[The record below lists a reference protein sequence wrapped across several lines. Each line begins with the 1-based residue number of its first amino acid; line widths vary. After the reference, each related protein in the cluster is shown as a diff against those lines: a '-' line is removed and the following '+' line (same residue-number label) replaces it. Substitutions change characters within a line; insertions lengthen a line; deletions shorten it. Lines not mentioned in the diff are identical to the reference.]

1 VGDKSRMDND
11 TRNLSRKDTLIYRR
25 QVIDGVIA
33 DAGWNL
39 WALRLVVG
47 LTGVVVCSLSVV

>member
-1 VGDKSRMDND
+1 MDND

-47 LTGVVVCSLSVV
+47 LAGVVVCSLSVV

>member
-1 VGDKSRMDND
+1 MGDKSRMDND
-11 TRNLSRKDTLIYRR
+11 TRNLSRKDTLKYRR

-33 DAGWNL
+33 YTGWNL
-39 WALRLVVG
+39 GALRLGVG

>member
-1 VGDKSRMDND
+1 MDND
-11 TRNLSRKDTLIYRR
+11 TRNLSRKDTLKYRR

-33 DAGWNL
+33 YTGWNL
-39 WALRLVVG
+39 GALRLGVG